1 MWTTSVA
8 NREKSSPDT
17 AWTQASFDLFTRL
30 LITELLISVQR
41 SPSKG
46 AAARL
51 ARWDPRATPGA
62 PQPRKTGR
70 FGAMVHAMSNS
81 PLSILKAR
89 FGDDPKKA
97 KEKLVAAVKKAAGKD
112 LWLDRLNEEKGL
124 QHVSNRKLLHLEQVL
139 EAVNKAV
146 GSRDKLIGE
155 IAKLQGRSKDKDY
168 MTRLGEE
175 STPSLWDRYQ
185 SVQSSSS
192 GASGSN

>member
-1 MWTTSVA
+1 
-8 NREKSSPDT
+8 
-17 AWTQASFDLFTRL
+17 
-30 LITELLISVQR
+30 
-41 SPSKG
+41 
-46 AAARL
+46 
-51 ARWDPRATPGA
+51 
-62 PQPRKTGR
+62 
-70 FGAMVHAMSNS
+70 MVHAMSNS
-81 PLSILKAR
+81 PLSIVKAR

-139 EAVNKAV
+139 EAVGKEV

-155 IAKLQGRSKDKDY
+155 IAKRQGRSKDKDY
-168 MTRLGEE
+168 LTRLGEE

-192 GASGSN
+192 GKSGSN